1 MSNIKNI
8 PKDNYLLNETNNQ
21 NNINNLP
28 NNQILNNIANNTHEN
43 NLSINCSENGAEQ
56 NNIHQSKN
64 NSRINNERIFQNNN
78 NNNSIFKSK
87 NHDSTIIVNNSDDDN
102 NSNSS
107 NNNSNNNSGSNNSQG
122 NIKASETLGPE
133 NQIVN
138 SDNLINNS
146 NSLNNNQINLGIQT
160 KDIIKAKIPNPFF
173 ISPENNINSNQNNI
187 ILNNQG
193 LNNDLNPINSNNQIS
208 FPLPDPN
215 MVNIGENHYF
225 SKYKKP
231 ALTGLE
237 HLGDSS
243 YLNAVLQL
251 ICTVKIFANFF
262 LSKKNWPELYKTNPL
277 AYWIHRLCT
286 HIYPEENKK
295 ETYTGKKILGV
306 LKNSSLVYND
316 NNEKNPNEF
325 ICFLLSKLNDEFSP
339 NDDYN
344 ENLIY
349 NYFTWIKSKETKIQN
364 ISKDLTYQ
372 KFQTFDLNISE
383 VAKFGNFNKIKI
395 KNCIDYYNN
404 NPIIKIKY
412 FNNQQYQEKI
422 TYKNQIYFYP
432 EVFVFLADLKDN
444 NIKFDIEKKIFLGN
458 YLYPKNYELNGLVFF
473 DLNKKKYNALCVSP
487 VDKMWYLYDD
497 ENVKL
502 FNFENFI
509 GEYNKKN
516 IYQPSILLY
525 IRQR

>member
-28 NNQILNNIANNTHEN
+28 NNQILNNIANNSHEN
-43 NLSINCSENGAEQ
+43 NLSINCSENGAGQ
-56 NNIHQSKN
+56 NSIYQSKN

-107 NNNSNNNSGSNNSQG
+107 NNNSGSNNSQG

-138 SDNLINNS
+138 SDNLINNN
-146 NSLNNNQINLGIQT
+146 NSLNNNQINLGIPT

-193 LNNDLNPINSNNQIS
+193 LNNDLNPINSNNQIP

-225 SKYKKP
+225 SKDKKP
-231 ALTGLE
+231 ALTGLKK
-237 HLGDSS
+237 LGGSS

-262 LSKKNWPELYKTNPL
+262 LSEKNWWEIYKTNPL
-277 AYWIHRLCT
+277 AYWIRRLCT
-286 HIYPEENKK
+286 HIYPKENKK
-295 ETYTGKKILGV
+295 ETYTGEKILGV
-306 LKNSSLVYND
+306 LKNYSLVYND

-339 NDDYN
+339 NDDYK
-344 ENLIY
+344 ENLIH

-444 NIKFDIEKKIFLGN
+444 NIKFDIEKKISLGD
-458 YLYPKNYELNGLVFF
+458 LPYPKNYELNGLVFF
-473 DLNKKKYNALCVSP
+473 DINKEKYNALCISP

>member
-28 NNQILNNIANNTHEN
+28 NNQILNNIANNYHEN
-43 NLSINCSENGAEQ
+43 NLSINCSENGAGQ
-56 NNIHQSKN
+56 NSIHQSKN

-102 NSNSS
+102 NSNS
-107 NNNSNNNSGSNNSQG
+107 SNNNSGSNNSQG

-187 ILNNQG
+187 ILSNQAFNNN
-193 LNNDLNPINSNNQIS
+193 LIPINSNNQIS

-215 MVNIGENHYF
+215 MVNKVENHCF
-225 SKYKKP
+225 SGCEKP
-231 ALTGLE
+231 ALIGLTN
-237 HLGDSS
+237 LGNTS

-251 ICTVKIFANFF
+251 ICTVKIFANYF

-286 HIYPEENKK
+286 HIYPKENKK

-316 NNEKNPNEF
+316 NNEKNPNEM
-325 ICFLLSKLNDEFSP
+325 
-339 NDDYN
+339 
-344 ENLIY
+344 
-349 NYFTWIKSKETKIQN
+349 T
-364 ISKDLTYQ
+364 
-372 KFQTFDLNISE
+372 
-383 VAKFGNFNKIKI
+383 
-395 KNCIDYYNN
+395 
-404 NPIIKIKY
+404 
-412 FNNQQYQEKI
+412 I
-422 TYKNQIYFYP
+422 T
-432 EVFVFLADLKDN
+432 
-444 NIKFDIEKKIFLGN
+444 KKI
-458 YLYPKNYELNGLVFF
+458 
-473 DLNKKKYNALCVSP
+473 
-487 VDKMWYLYDD
+487 
-497 ENVKL
+497 
-502 FNFENFI
+502 
-509 GEYNKKN
+509 
-516 IYQPSILLY
+516 
-525 IRQR
+525 

>member
-28 NNQILNNIANNTHEN
+28 NNQILNNIANNYRGI
-43 NLSINCSENGAEQ
+43 NLSINFGENGAHQ
-56 NNIHQSKN
+56 NSIHQSK
-64 NSRINNERIFQNNN
+64 NNERIFQNNN

-87 NHDSTIIVNNSDDDN
+87 NNDSTVIVNNSDDDN

-107 NNNSNNNSGSNNSQG
+107 NNNNHSNNSGSNNSQG

-187 ILNNQG
+187 ILNNQAF
-193 LNNDLNPINSNNQIS
+193 NNNLIPINSNNQIS

-215 MVNIGENHYF
+215 MVNKVENNCF
-225 SKYKKP
+225 SGCEKP
-231 ALTGLE
+231 ALIGLTN
-237 HLGDSS
+237 LGNTS

-251 ICTVKIFANFF
+251 ICTVKIFANYF
-262 LSKKNWPELYKTNPL
+262 LSKKNWPEIYKVNTL
-277 AYWIHRLCT
+277 SYMIHRLCT
-286 HIYPEENKK
+286 HLYPEENKK
-295 ETYTGKKILGV
+295 KTYSGKKILET
-306 LKNSSLVYND
+306 LKDYNLVYND
-316 NNEKNPNEF
+316 YNEKNPNEF
-325 ICFLLSKLNDEFSP
+325 ICFLLSKLNDEFSS
-339 NDDYN
+339 NDDHK

-349 NYFTWIKSKETKIQN
+349 NYFTWIKSKETKILN
-364 ISKDLTYQ
+364 VSTDLTYQ
-372 KFQTFDLNISE
+372 IFQTFDLNISE
-383 VAKFGNFNKIKI
+383 VAKFGKLNKIKI
-395 KNCIDYYNN
+395 NNCIDYYNN
-404 NPIIKIKY
+404 NPIIQIKY

-422 TYKNQIYFYP
+422 IYRNQICFYP
-432 EVFVFLADLKDN
+432 KVFVFLADLKDN
-444 NIKFDIEKKIFLGN
+444 NNIKFDIEKKISLGN
-458 YLYPKNYELNGLVFF
+458 SPYPENYELNGLVFF
-473 DLNKKKYNALCVSP
+473 DMNKKKYNALCVSP

-502 FNFENFI
+502 FNFEKFI
-509 GEYNKKN
+509 GEYNENNN
-516 IYQPSILLY
+516 IYRPSILLY

>member
-28 NNQILNNIANNTHEN
+28 NNQILNNIANNSHEN
-43 NLSINCSENGAEQ
+43 NLSINFGENGADQ
-56 NNIHQSKN
+56 NSIHQSK
-64 NSRINNERIFQNNN
+64 NNERIFQNNN
-78 NNNSIFKSK
+78 DNNSIFKSK
-87 NHDSTIIVNNSDDDN
+87 NNDSTVIVNNSDDDN
-102 NSNSS
+102 NSNS
-107 NNNSNNNSGSNNSQG
+107 SNNNSGSNNSQG

-187 ILNNQG
+187 ILSNQA
-193 LNNDLNPINSNNQIS
+193 LNNDLNPINSNNQIP

-237 HLGDSS
+237 HLGGSS

-286 HIYPEENKK
+286 HIYPKENKK

-325 ICFLLSKLNDEFSP
+325 ICFLLSKLNDEFTQTT
-339 NDDYN
+339 
-344 ENLIY
+344 I
-349 NYFTWIKSKETKIQN
+349 ITKI
-364 ISKDLTYQ
+364 
-372 KFQTFDLNISE
+372 
-383 VAKFGNFNKIKI
+383 
-395 KNCIDYYNN
+395 
-404 NPIIKIKY
+404 
-412 FNNQQYQEKI
+412 
-422 TYKNQIYFYP
+422 
-432 EVFVFLADLKDN
+432 
-444 NIKFDIEKKIFLGN
+444 
-458 YLYPKNYELNGLVFF
+458 
-473 DLNKKKYNALCVSP
+473 
-487 VDKMWYLYDD
+487 
-497 ENVKL
+497 
-502 FNFENFI
+502 
-509 GEYNKKN
+509 
-516 IYQPSILLY
+516 
-525 IRQR
+525 